1 MDTEPYEGKFPK
13 IWGAGSGPRMM
24 EIIGKYCD
32 GWIPGT
38 ITSPDD
44 YAAKLKAVRLAA
56 EKAGRDPMALE
67 TPFMA
72 VALIA
77 NDDKEI
83 AEIVEAPLIKSLVM
97 QTPARVMRQF
107 GFEHPLG
114 DEWRG
119 IQDITPEALP
129 KERVMHL
136 IKNFNPE
143 AFLAITPHG
152 PPAKIAKLFK
162 SYIDAG
168 AKTTFKVMDYA
179 GMAGLKYGA
188 KSAQNLRA
196 TEDEIMRLV
205 G

>member
-1 MDTEPYEGKFPK
+1 
-13 IWGAGSGPRMM
+13 MM
-24 EIIGKYCD
+24 EIIGTYCD
-32 GWIPGT
+32 GWLPGT
-38 ITSPDD
+38 ITSPED
-44 YAAKLKAVRLAA
+44 YAAKLKVVRQAA
-56 EKAGRDPMALE
+56 EKAGRDPMAIE

-77 NDDKEI
+77 NDDAEL
-83 AEIVEAPLIKSLVM
+83 AEIVQAPLIKSLAM
-97 QTPARVMRQF
+97 QTPAWVMQQA

-114 DEWRG
+114 DAWRG

-143 AFLAITPHG
+143 AFLAITRHG
-152 PPAKIAKLFK
+152 TPKKVAQMFK
-162 SYIDAG
+162 DYVDAG
-168 AKTTFKVMDYA
+168 ARTTFKVMDYA

-205 G
+205 A